1 MKYERVTRKDGV
13 IWEEDYTLTDL
24 HNRLFDLENA
34 IEAGTLVELP
44 CKIGDNAYGIDMF
57 SYKPKICY
65 GKLFDVEIDDRGIKY
80 TIKTDSDYIST
91 LDTFLTKE
99 EAEARL
105 KELRGEL

>member
-34 IEAGTLVELP
+34 IEAGTLIELP
-44 CKIGDNAYGIDMF
+44 CKVGDTVWWLLNKKDIVKD
-57 SYKPKICY
+57 IC
-65 GKLFDVEIDDRGIKY
+65 KSIALRTNNNEIRWCINGAMLDDT
-80 TIKTDSDYIST
+80 TI
-91 LDTFLTKE
+91 FLTKA